1 MMVSTNWP
9 SNSPLPQMYQVD
21 LPPDP
26 KEVAPTE
33 ARNQEKERQSRFFNV
48 RTRVM
53 GVDAEALNHQVEE
66 RKLQEA
72 TERSKKAAYG
82 TNQVQYDLVAQML
95 QKEEAERARRLAKK
109 VQNFREQRQKL
120 KNRREFDFWDSN
132 QLWREFPAYL
142 GDNAPYYGQAS
153 LQCFSGEDLERAAC
167 LRMQQEQFQYSLERQ
182 LQEQQQARVDENCT
196 DMLDDQLRL
205 AVDMRAAQLAK
216 LEESCRIAMMAATAN
231 ANKAQAA
238 KLAEQ
243 QRREHQRQQEANLVE
258 VQNEIPSDLLAENA
272 QVAQNPVA
280 PHRVL
285 PYCWKGMTP
294 EQRATIKKVQETQ
307 HHEKE
312 AQRQAEQ
319 ALDAKWESKA
329 INLAQAAMELEE
341 QEKELCAEF
350 RRGLGSFNQQLAKE
364 QKAQQNYLNSLIY
377 TNQPTAQYYL
387 EFNTNSR

>member
-1 MMVSTNWP
+1 
-9 SNSPLPQMYQVD
+9 MYQVD

-48 RTRVM
+48 QTRVM
-53 GVDAEALNHQVEE
+53 GVDAEALNNQVEE

-109 VQNFREQRQKL
+109 VQKFREQRQQL

-132 QLWREFPAYL
+132 QLWREFPAYP

-205 AVDMRAAQLAK
+205 AVDIRAAQLAK
-216 LEESCRIAMMAATAN
+216 LEESCRIAMMAAAAN
-231 ANKAQAA
+231 AKKAEAA
-238 KLAEQ
+238 KLAEW
-243 QRREHQRQQEANLVE
+243 QRREHQRQQEVNLVE
-258 VQNEIPSDLLAENA
+258 VQNQIPSGQLAENP

-319 ALDAKWESKA
+319 ALDAKWESQA

-350 RRGLGSFNQQLAKE
+350 RRGLGSFNQQLANE

-377 TNQPTAQYYL
+377 TNQTTAQYYL
-387 EFNTNSR
+387 QFNTNSR